1 MLWNQL
7 SVEAPPPPKKKKR
20 QKKKI
25 IEGGAKNVQHMFV

>member
-7 SVEAPPPPKKKKR
+7 SDEAPPP
-20 QKKKI
+20 KKKI